1 MPGREPAERR
11 SVDITQQR
19 SWSEA
24 SPTDDRPATPGANA
38 EIERGKDI
46 PGWVRLAQEQQ
57 LDPRHMIAPR
67 CTAMTGACL
76 VYRERRALRLW
87 KEIQQKSLEGE
98 DVEKLWEKLLEQQ
111 EQYCEA
117 DHPSPRQL
125 IQYQITK
132 RPLDRSLIQTS
143 QVLGIEQPNKYFL
156 KHLLPSWKTLLGPED
171 DAMFADDM
179 KGDWVSLSQP
189 QKLAEVI
196 GLIPLSKIGRYV
208 FRPFLAGK
216 EKIGDTT
223 MYNYYESGIRA
234 VIFAGFSC
242 IIGVFACA
250 PVAIQSLNVKSAEGE
265 VATYLVFMTVF
276 AWLVQSLLRG
286 DEKILLTCLAY
297 AALMATVMRQGQ

>member
-1 MPGREPAERR
+1 
-11 SVDITQQR
+11 
-19 SWSEA
+19 
-24 SPTDDRPATPGANA
+24 
-38 EIERGKDI
+38 
-46 PGWVRLAQEQQ
+46 
-57 LDPRHMIAPR
+57 
-67 CTAMTGACL
+67 MTGACL
-76 VYRERRALRLW
+76 VYRGRRALRLW
-87 KEIQQKSLEGE
+87 KEIQEKSLKGE
-98 DVEKLWEKLLEQQ
+98 DVEKLWEKLVEQQ
-111 EQYCEA
+111 DQY
-117 DHPSPRQL
+117 
-125 IQYQITK
+125 Y
-132 RPLDRSLIQTS
+132 RSVIQTS
-143 QVLGIEQPNKYFL
+143 QVLGFEQPNNYFL

-171 DAMFADDM
+171 DAMFADEM

-189 QKLAEVI
+189 QKLDQVI
-196 GLIPLSKIGRYV
+196 GLIPLSKIGRWV

-216 EKIGDTT
+216 EKIGKTT